1 MVLLMIAALVCS
13 IAFGSLGWW
22 ADNYSA
28 DNYSVVPLVTAV
40 FGATFGAALAAMWL
54 HIGQINKS
62 SAQAN
67 SSAPDQHARQPDEH
81 SGPGSRPSRA
91 WR

>member
-22 ADNYSA
+22 ADNYS
-28 DNYSVVPLVTAV
+28 VVPVVTAV
-40 FGATFGAALAAMWL
+40 FGASFGGALAAMWL
-54 HIGQINKS
+54 FMRHVNKDR
-62 SAQAN
+62 AETN

>member
-1 MVLLMIAALVCS
+1 MVVLMVAALVSS

-22 ADNYSA
+22 ADNYS
-28 DNYSVVPLVTAV
+28 VVPVVT
-40 FGATFGAALAAMWL
+40 ATFGAALAAMWL
-54 HIGQINKS
+54 FMGQINKS
-62 SAQAN
+62 WAQAN
-67 SSAPDQHARQPDEH
+67 SSAPDQPAPQPDEH

>member
-22 ADNYSA
+22 ADNYS
-28 DNYSVVPLVTAV
+28 VVPVVTAV

-81 SGPGSRPSRA
+81 SGSGSRPSRA

>member
-1 MVLLMIAALVCS
+1 MDVVMVLLMIAALVSS
-13 IAFGSLGWW
+13 IAFGGLGWW
-22 ADNYSA
+22 ADNYS
-28 DNYSVVPLVTAV
+28 VVPVVTAA

-54 HIGQINKS
+54 FMGQINKS
-62 SAQAN
+62 PAQAN
-67 SSAPDQHARQPDEH
+67 SAAPDPPAPQPDEH

>member
-1 MVLLMIAALVCS
+1 MVVLMVAALVSS

-22 ADNYSA
+22 ADNYS
-28 DNYSVVPLVTAV
+28 VVPVVTAI

-54 HIGQINKS
+54 FMRHVNKS
-62 SAQAN
+62 AAQAN
-67 SSAPDQHARQPDEH
+67 RSAPGRRAPQPDEH